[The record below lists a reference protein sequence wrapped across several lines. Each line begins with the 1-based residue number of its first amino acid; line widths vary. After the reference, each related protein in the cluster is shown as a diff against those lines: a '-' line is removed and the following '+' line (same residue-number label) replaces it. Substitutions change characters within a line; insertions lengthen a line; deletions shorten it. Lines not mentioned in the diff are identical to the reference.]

1 MKISLI
7 VTDASPLITLAI
19 AGALDVLLLPGVQVI
34 IPDLV
39 KFEVIRHI
47 DKPGARDILDWL
59 GDHENKEVSV
69 GKTEEYEDFKSILKD
84 RPNAKSR
91 SRGESAASE
100 VLAHEIQNGVDAAI
114 LLFEDSDIQKANF
127 LIRLPDNVI
136 VMSTSK
142 YLDGLQKRHWIVSA
156 DEILDRAVSARGAK
170 ILDRTILATGGAK
183 ALLDTWETDFAL

>member
-7 VTDASPLITLAI
+7 VTDASPLVTLAI
-19 AGALDVLLLPGVQVI
+19 ANALDVLLMPGVQVI
-34 IPDLV
+34 VPDMV

-47 DKPGARDILDWL
+47 NKPGAREILDWL
-59 GDHENKEVSV
+59 GDHENKDVLV

-100 VLAHEIQNGVDAAI
+100 VLANELKDGVDAAI

-127 LIRLPDNVI
+127 LVRLPDNVI

-142 YLDGLQKRHWIVSA
+142 FLDGLQNRHLIASA
-156 DEILDRAVSARGAK
+156 DEILLRAVSARGSE
-170 ILDRTILATGGAK
+170 ILNRTILATGTAEDFV
-183 ALLDTWETDFAL
+183 DT